1 TFRTLRDR
9 DDTNPVTFVAM
20 ADSHYYGLYSRGNR
34 NEVCAPGVPNQ
45 RAIDGMDLHKQ
56 TLNNIIDISPK
67 AEFFVMGGDEAMTH
81 CNGCD
86 RCNINGEDS
95 GDTSVENAREAELR
109 YELILGEDVYGA
121 ITDSAPMIYKLGNHD
136 GETSF
141 GDPNSALDQC
151 DHSDK
156 IANLSHNARMKY
168 LPNPS
173 EVFIGNPEGQYYT
186 FSSGDVQIIVLDI
199 MGGPEDIPQNV
210 NEWTLGTQQLSWFEE
225 VLKTS
230 DRKWKFVFIEHIDG
244 GVTDPNSSISCYFY
258 GRSSLKATDNGEVN
272 GTFLGEQAT
281 LHKLMKKYN
290 GQFFFLSH
298 DHVATI
304 GEKKD
309 ANNQGDGVYYISGG
323 KSSGV
328 GAPWSKL
335 NCFKDVMDY
344 DNNGVA
350 DYNKGIWG
358 SADSGYYEIVTDNN
372 KADIKYI
379 VSDLN
384 SAFNGRTAFE
394 YTFWLNGTNNLPIY

>member
-1 TFRTLRDR
+1 
-9 DDTNPVTFVAM
+9 
-20 ADSHYYGLYSRGNR
+20 
-34 NEVCAPGVPNQ
+34 
-45 RAIDGMDLHKQ
+45 
-56 TLNNIIDISPK
+56 
-67 AEFFVMGGDEAMTH
+67 
-81 CNGCD
+81 
-86 RCNINGEDS
+86 
-95 GDTSVENAREAELR
+95 
-109 YELILGEDVYGA
+109 
-121 ITDSAPMIYKLGNHD
+121 
-136 GETSF
+136 
-141 GDPNSALDQC
+141 
-151 DHSDK
+151 
-156 IANLSHNARMKY
+156 
-168 LPNPS
+168 
-173 EVFIGNPEGQYYT
+173 
-186 FSSGDVQIIVLDI
+186 
-199 MGGPEDIPQNV
+199 
-210 NEWTLGTQQLSWFEE
+210 
-225 VLKTS
+225 LKTS